1 MAQSV
6 IQIKSGIMTIFDAI
20 AKTSYMWKKI
30 ISGILLHVVAKHGK
44 YLASIIDDPVI
55 TCDEI
60 IEAVA
65 KSYQR
70 NFNEKN
76 ANCKRKT
83 F

>member
-1 MAQSV
+1 MVQSV
-6 IQIKSGIMTIFDAI
+6 IQIKSGIMTNFHAI

-30 ISGILLHVVAKHGK
+30 IFGILLNVVAKHGK
-44 YLASIIDDPVI
+44 YLASIIDDSVI
-55 TCDEI
+55 TCYEI

-65 KSYQR
+65 RSYQR

-76 ANCKRKT
+76 ANCKTKT

>member
-30 ISGILLHVVAKHGK
+30 IFGVLLHVVAEHGK

-76 ANCKRKT
+76 SNCKIKT
-83 F
+83 S